1 MCDGYTHKNYYF
13 KVKVKAKVKFQWLEI
28 PKPVVRLRTAFMGG
42 GSISKSHQWD
52 SGVKKMTRK
61 GR

>member
-13 KVKVKAKVKFQWLEI
+13 KVKFQWLEI